1 MRSADGALRVA
12 ALLGP
17 ALGDLLEEAD
27 REEMT
32 ETVDARVVGRV
43 AVLLVEAAELSVPVA
58 AELVEAAL
66 VARVVDRCRHARR
79 PLGREQEVVVGG
91 GGHALVRLP
100 VHEASP

>member
-1 MRSADGALRVA
+1 MRSADALGVA
-12 ALLGP
+12 ASLGP

-27 REEMT
+27 SEEMA
-32 ETVDARVVGRV
+32 EPVDAGIVGSV
-43 AVLLVEAAELSVPVA
+43 AVLLVEAAELSVPVT
-58 AELVEAAL
+58 AELVVAAL

-79 PLGREQEVVVGG
+79 PLGCEQEVVVGG